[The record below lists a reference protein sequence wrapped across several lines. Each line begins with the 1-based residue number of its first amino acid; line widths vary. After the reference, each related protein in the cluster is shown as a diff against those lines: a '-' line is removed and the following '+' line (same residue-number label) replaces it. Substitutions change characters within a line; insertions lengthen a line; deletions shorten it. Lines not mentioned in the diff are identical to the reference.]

1 MTYCI
6 IPDFDGRVAQWV
18 SDSIK
23 KNDYAWLQERLCS
36 FAFVDNNKLLGGL
49 VFHNYEPE
57 HSLWWTVYSN
67 DKRWCNR
74 RMLHA
79 MFGLAFEHYKCRR
92 INVLVDEDN
101 KASLRFVQKLGFKIE
116 GKLRRF
122 RSADKDSYLLGMLK
136 DECSWIKSA
145 R

>member
-1 MTYCI
+1 MTYRI

-18 SDSIK
+18 SDGIK
-23 KNDYAWLQERLCS
+23 KDDNEWLKERLCS
-36 FAFVDNNKLLGGL
+36 FAFVDDNKLLGGL
-49 VFHNYEPE
+49 VFHNFEPQ
-57 HSLWWTVYSN
+57 HSLWWTVYSV

-74 RMLHA
+74 RMLRV
-79 MFGLAFEHYKCRR
+79 MFGLAFEHFKCRR

-101 KASLRFVQKLGFKIE
+101 EASLRLVQKLGFKID
-116 GKLRRF
+116 GHLRRF

-136 DECSWIKSA
+136 NECSWIKSA

>member
-1 MTYCI
+1 LA
-6 IPDFDGRVAQWV
+6 GRWANWV
-18 SDSIK
+18 GKRTK

-36 FAFVDNNKLLGGL
+36 FAFVDNNKILGGL

-74 RMLHA
+74 RMLRA

-101 KASLRFVQKLGFKIE
+101 EASLRFVQKLGFKIE